1 MNEAALPVVALSSG
15 DPAGIGPELCMKA
28 ALSSDVTNICRP
40 VIYSDQE
47 VLLDHADSCG
57 IDIQLDGYRT
67 IAGIDWSSTD
77 VKFIKLDLFGKSK
90 CLIGEINGENGRA
103 SIECGAAAIKAAIDG
118 DVQAIVAA
126 PQTEA
131 SIHLAGI
138 EFDGYPSFVARQ
150 TGMKAE
156 DVYLMVCFDKIRIA
170 HCTLHSSVRQSLELI
185 TTERVG
191 AVIGAVNETLLR
203 IGIDRPRI
211 LVAGLNPHA
220 SENGIFGLEEK
231 NEIIPAINTLV
242 NKGYDIK
249 GPISGDT
256 IFRNAVKGHYD
267 LVIANYHDQGHIPV
281 KLLYFDKSVN
291 VTLGVPFI
299 RTSVD
304 HGTAFDIAYKNQ
316 ANPTNMLASILY
328 ALKMSNIT

>member
-28 ALSSDVTNICRP
+28 ALSSDVTDICRP

-67 IAGIDWSSTD
+67 VAGIDWSSTD

-150 TGMKAE
+150 TGMKEE

-220 SENGIFGLEEK
+220 SEGGLFGSEE
-231 NEIIPAINTLV
+231 NDIILPAIALKRAEGINVDGPIAADLMLHAE
-242 NKGYDIK
+242 GYDA
-249 GPISGDT
+249 
-256 IFRNAVKGHYD
+256 FVVM
-267 LVIANYHDQGHIPV
+267 LHDQGHIPA
-281 KLLYFDKSVN
+281 KLLAKHRTAGLSIGSPILFSSVA
-291 VTLGVPFI
+291 
-299 RTSVD
+299 
-304 HGTAFDIAYKNQ
+304 HGSAHDIAGKGV
-316 ANPTNMLASILY
+316 AEPAAMIEAIKRLVG
-328 ALKMSNIT
+328 

>member
-67 IAGIDWSSTD
+67 VAGIDWSSTD

-220 SENGIFGLEEK
+220 SEGGLFGSEE
-231 NEIIPAINTLV
+231 NNIIEPAIALKQAEGISV
-242 NKGYDIK
+242 DGPIAADLMLHAEGYDA
-249 GPISGDT
+249 
-256 IFRNAVKGHYD
+256 FVVM
-267 LVIANYHDQGHIPV
+267 LHDQGHIPA
-281 KLLYFDKSVN
+281 KLLAKHRTAGLSIGSPILFSSVA
-291 VTLGVPFI
+291 
-299 RTSVD
+299 
-304 HGTAFDIAYKNQ
+304 HGSAHDIAGKGV
-316 ANPTNMLASILY
+316 AEPAAMIEAIKRLVG
-328 ALKMSNIT
+328 

>member
-57 IDIQLDGYRT
+57 IDIQLDGYMT
-67 IAGIDWSSTD
+67 VADINWSSTD

-90 CLIGEINGENGRA
+90 CSIGEINGTNGRA
-103 SIECGAAAIKAAIDG
+103 SIECGVAAIKAAIDG
-118 DVQAIVAA
+118 EVQAIVAA

-170 HCTLHSSVRQSLELI
+170 V
-185 TTERVG
+185 
-191 AVIGAVNETLLR
+191 
-203 IGIDRPRI
+203 
-211 LVAGLNPHA
+211 
-220 SENGIFGLEEK
+220 
-231 NEIIPAINTLV
+231 
-242 NKGYDIK
+242 
-249 GPISGDT
+249 
-256 IFRNAVKGHYD
+256 
-267 LVIANYHDQGHIPV
+267 
-281 KLLYFDKSVN
+281 
-291 VTLGVPFI
+291 
-299 RTSVD
+299 
-304 HGTAFDIAYKNQ
+304 
-316 ANPTNMLASILY
+316 
-328 ALKMSNIT
+328 